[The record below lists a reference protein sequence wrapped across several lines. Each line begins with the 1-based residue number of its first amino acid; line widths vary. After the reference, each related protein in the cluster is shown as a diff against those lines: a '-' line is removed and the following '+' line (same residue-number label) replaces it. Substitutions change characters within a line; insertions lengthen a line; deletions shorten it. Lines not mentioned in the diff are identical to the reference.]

1 MVSRDVSVEEGCTAS
16 SGFVG
21 AGTTSAPL
29 LFQGGFLSSEDQPPF
44 PESLMEYSGK
54 GGISSHYTSPQRP
67 RGRWPTGRAL
77 GWMTLALSLSVILS
91 SCGPLGR
98 RVRLVVNG
106 TEQEIYTSQA
116 TVMDVLEEVNLIV
129 YPEDMVRPVLT
140 TKVASGQTI
149 IFDQARQATVAVDG
163 QVHHLRTQASSAW
176 DLLQTMGIILRP
188 QDRLLVNGQRL
199 PMDRRAQGQQAAGGS
214 PLSASTRRVTSRGP
228 RPISFLSP
236 APLHVAVVRAVPL
249 HVTVRQ
255 AGKGG
260 EEDADL
266 DRTDILSAA
275 ATVGEALYEADIP
288 IFRGDQVEPSPDSPL
303 TAGVQVGIQRALP
316 LAIQVDGLTIHT
328 RTQDGTV
335 ADVLAQERISL
346 WDQDYVIPAESA
358 TLSGDMAIRVVRV
371 REETIVEQEAIPF
384 ETAWAPDAELELDQ
398 RRVDNPG
405 QPGIIARRFRIRY
418 EDGASGNMGSVV
430 IRTQEE
436 EWRAQD
442 PQPKTIAY
450 GTKIVSRQ
458 VSTSDGPRSYW
469 RTVRVLATSYTA
481 ATSGKSRDHPEYGI
495 TRLGWQMRWG
505 IIAVDP
511 RVVNFGTQLY
521 VTGYGVGVSAD
532 TGGKILGRRIDL
544 GYDESN
550 LKLWYKWMDVYL
562 LDPPPPHNQIR
573 WVLPDWPKER

>member
-16 SGFVG
+16 FGFVG

-149 IFDQARQATVAVDG
+149 IFDQARQAMVAVDG
-163 QVHHLRTQASSAW
+163 QVHHLRTQASNAW
-176 DLLQTMGIILRP
+176 DLLQTMGITLRP

-199 PMDRRAQGQQAAGGS
+199 PIDRQAQGQQATGS

-228 RPISFLSP
+228 RPISFPSP
-236 APLHVAVVRAVPL
+236 APLYVAVVRAVPL

-260 EEDADL
+260 EEDVDL
-266 DRTDILSAA
+266 DRTDIHSAA
-275 ATVGEALYEADIP
+275 ATVGEALYEAGIS

-316 LAIQVDGLTIHT
+316 LAIQVDGITIHT

-469 RTVRVLATSYTA
+469 RKVRVLVTSYTA

-562 LDPPPPHNQIR
+562 LDPPPPRNQIR
-573 WVLPDWPKER
+573 WVLPDWPKE